1 MRAFNALMIVAVL
14 LGLVGCAGAE
24 PFDAPT
30 STSVPP
36 TDEPTSTP
44 TSAPPT
50 DEPTTLPP
58 TSTESDEGRAPGEM
72 VQSDVARVTVPEVEE
87 SELDEQVAGNNAFA
101 FDLYRVMRGDKENMF
116 YSPHSITLALAMA
129 YAGAR
134 SETEAQ
140 MAQALHYRLDQER
153 LHPAL
158 NALDLELSR
167 RGEAEEG
174 AEEEGE
180 RFQLNIANA
189 VWGHA
194 DYGFRSD
201 YLDVLARNYGAGLRV
216 VNFEGAPEEAR
227 QTINQWVSEE
237 TEGKIEDL
245 LPQGAVDTLTRL
257 ILTNAIYFNAS
268 WMHPFEEKNTSE
280 GDFYTLDG
288 GSVTAP
294 MMKQTERFG
303 YAEGEGYQAVELPYV
318 GGEMSMVILLPATER
333 FDQFESALDAEQVRA
348 ITEQLQRQNVSLT
361 VPTFEFESKFGLAGT
376 LAGMGMSDAFSP
388 EEADFSGIDDTEN
401 LYITD
406 VVHKAFVSVDEA
418 GTEAAAAT
426 GVVMGVT
433 SAPAEPV
440 EVTVD
445 HPFIF
450 LIRDNETG
458 TILFVGRVL
467 NPKA

>member
-1 MRAFNALMIVAVL
+1 MTIL
-14 LGLVGCAGAE
+14 LGLVGCTGATEE
-24 PFDAPT
+24 PFEA
-30 STSVPP
+30 
-36 TDEPTSTP
+36 PTSTP

-50 DEPTTLPP
+50 DAPTAVPPTDAPTTVPP
-58 TSTESDEGRAPGEM
+58 TPTQSDEVKAPGDL
-72 VQSDVARVTVPEVEE
+72 VRSDVERVMAPDVEE
-87 SELDEQVAGNNAFA
+87 SELNEQVTGNSAFA
-101 FDLYRVMRGDKENMF
+101 FDLYRAVREDKDNLF

-134 SETEAQ
+134 GETEAQ
-140 MAQALHYRLDQER
+140 MAQALHYRLSQER
-153 LHPAL
+153 LHPAF
-158 NALDLELSR
+158 NALDLTLSR

-174 AEEEGE
+174 EQEEGE

-189 VWGHA
+189 VWGQA
-194 DYGFRSD
+194 DYPFRPD

-216 VNFEGAPEEAR
+216 VNFESAPEEAR

-268 WMHPFEEKNTSE
+268 WMHPFEEKNTSD
-280 GDFYTLDG
+280 GTFYTLNSG
-288 GSVTAP
+288 EVTAP

-318 GGEMSMVILLPATER
+318 GNEMSMVIMLPAAER
-333 FDQFESALDAEQVRA
+333 FDQFEGSLDAERVRA
-348 ITEQLQRQNVSLT
+348 ITEQIERQNVTLT
-361 VPTFEFESKFGLAGT
+361 MPKFEFESKFGLADT

-388 EEADFSGIDDTEN
+388 EKADFSGIDGTEN
-401 LYITD
+401 LFITD

-450 LIRDNETG
+450 LIRDVETG
-458 TILFVGRVL
+458 AILFVGRVL
-467 NPKA
+467 NPEAQGG

>member
-1 MRAFNALMIVAVL
+1 
-14 LGLVGCAGAE
+14 
-24 PFDAPT
+24 
-30 STSVPP
+30 
-36 TDEPTSTP
+36 
-44 TSAPPT
+44 
-50 DEPTTLPP
+50 
-58 TSTESDEGRAPGEM
+58 
-72 VQSDVARVTVPEVEE
+72 
-87 SELDEQVAGNNAFA
+87 
-101 FDLYRVMRGDKENMF
+101 
-116 YSPHSITLALAMA
+116 
-129 YAGAR
+129 
-134 SETEAQ
+134 
-140 MAQALHYRLDQER
+140 MAQALHYRLSQER
-153 LHPAL
+153 LHPAF
-158 NALDLELSR
+158 NALDLTLSR

-174 AEEEGE
+174 EQEEGE

-189 VWGHA
+189 VWGQA
-194 DYGFRSD
+194 DYPFRPD

-216 VNFEGAPEEAR
+216 VNFESAPEEAR

-268 WMHPFEEKNTSE
+268 WMHPFEEKNTSD
-280 GDFYTLDG
+280 GTFYTLDSG
-288 GSVTAP
+288 EVTAP

-318 GGEMSMVILLPATER
+318 GDEMSMVNMLPAAER
-333 FDQFESALDAEQVRA
+333 FDQFESSLDAERVRA
-348 ITEQLQRQNVSLT
+348 ITEQIERQNVTLT
-361 VPTFEFESKFGLAGT
+361 MPKFEFESKFGLADT

-388 EEADFSGIDDTEN
+388 EEADFSGIDGAEN
-401 LYITD
+401 LFITD

-450 LIRDNETG
+450 LIRDVETG
-458 TILFVGRVL
+458 AILFVGRVL
-467 NPKA
+467 NPEAQGG

>member
-1 MRAFNALMIVAVL
+1 MNLIKRYEQYLEERVRAGELKGV
-14 LGLVGCAGAE
+14 
-24 PFDAPT
+24 
-30 STSVPP
+30 
-36 TDEPTSTP
+36 
-44 TSAPPT
+44 
-50 DEPTTLPP
+50 
-58 TSTESDEGRAPGEM
+58 ESDEGKAPGEM
-72 VQSDVARVTVPEVEE
+72 VRSDIERVMMPEVEE

-101 FDLYRVMRGDKENMF
+101 FDLYRVMRDDKENMF
-116 YSPHSITLALAMA
+116 YSPHSISLALAMA

-134 SETEAQ
+134 GETEAQ

-153 LHPAL
+153 LHPAF
-158 NALDLELSR
+158 NALDLELTS
-167 RGEAEEG
+167 RGES
-174 AEEEGE
+174 EEGE

-189 VWGHA
+189 VWGQA

-201 YLDVLARNYGAGLRV
+201 YLDVLARNYGAGLCV
-216 VNFEGAPEEAR
+216 VDFKSAPEEAR

-268 WMHPFEEKNTSE
+268 WMHPFEEWNTSE
-280 GDFYTLDG
+280 GDFYTLSGDE
-288 GSVTAP
+288 VTAP

-303 YAEGEGYQAVELPYV
+303 YGKGEGYQAVELPYV
-318 GGEMSMVILLPATER
+318 GDEMSMVILLPAAER
-333 FDQFESALDAEQVRA
+333 FDQFESSLDAERVRD
-348 ITEQLQRQNVSLT
+348 ITEQIGRQDVTLT
-361 VPTFEFESKFGLAGT
+361 MPKFEFESKFGLADT

-388 EEADFSGIDDTEN
+388 EEAEFSGIDGTDD

-426 GVVMGVT
+426 GVGGLLGLF
-433 SAPAEPV
+433 AEPVEVV

-450 LIRDNETG
+450 LIRDVETG
-458 TILFVGRVL
+458 AILLVGRVL
-467 NPKA
+467 NPEA